1 MLRARQFRQLGSLDV
16 VVVKGLGKVGDCPS
30 IIWGHEMGP
39 IFGWIKLD
47 AEICG
52 LVILKD
58 SPQNSAIVDEV
69 GVGKIISLTGTKNGG
84 ILTHISCMDMAYVRE
99 NPPQK

>member
-16 VVVKGLGKVGDCPS
+16 VVVTSGKVGDCPS

-39 IFGWIKLD
+39 MLGGSNLMPKS
-47 AEICG
+47 
-52 LVILKD
+52 LVNLID
-58 SPQNSAIVDEV
+58 SPLKIVHEV
-69 GVGKIISLTGTKNGG
+69 GVGNIAVQKKTGTKNGG
-84 ILTHISCMDMAYVRE
+84 ILTYISCMDMAYVRE